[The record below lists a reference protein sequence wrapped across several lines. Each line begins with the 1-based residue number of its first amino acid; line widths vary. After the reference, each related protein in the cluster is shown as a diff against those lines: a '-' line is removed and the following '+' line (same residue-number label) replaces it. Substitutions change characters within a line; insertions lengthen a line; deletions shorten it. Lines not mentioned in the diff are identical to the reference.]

1 MIILNTCWFVCCGR
15 ERTNQAYI
23 HILYKDG
30 SVQVCRRLKMYYFNL
45 KWMVYKEENLVG
57 GEMRESL
64 LAEKRHDEK
73 IRRGVEEVG

>member
-1 MIILNTCWFVCCGR
+1 M
-15 ERTNQAYI
+15 NQAYI
-23 HILYKDG
+23 YIYILYKDG